1 LGILIVTGPI
11 GVDNA
16 TKNGGIGLGLILIR
30 DSLKKMKRKLKIE
43 SKRGKGTKFTIRLLL
58 AE

>member
-1 LGILIVTGPI
+1 M
-11 GVDNA
+11 
-16 TKNGGIGLGLILIR
+16 GLGLILIR